1 MDRTLTHQE
10 EIEAAR
16 LKLRLIAERA
26 ELQADLARRRGTGLP
41 ASVLRSA
48 EKLPPGAL
56 LGVAGAGLLTVVGG
70 FFLVRQPK
78 VRQAVLLALVRFLT
92 R

>member
-1 MDRTLTHQE
+1 MDRTRTHQE

-16 LKLRLIAERA
+16 LRLRLIAERA
-26 ELQADLARRRGTGLP
+26 ELQADLARKRGTGLP

-48 EKLPPGAL
+48 EKMPPGAL
-56 LGVAGAGLLTVVGG
+56 MGVAGAGLLAVVGG
-70 FFLVRQPK
+70 FFLARQPK
-78 VRQAVLLALVRFLT
+78 VRATVLTALIRFLT

>member
-1 MDRTLTHQE
+1 MDRERTHQE
-10 EIEAAR
+10 EIEAAK
-16 LKLRLIAERA
+16 LKLQLLAEKA

-41 ASVLRSA
+41 ANVLRSA
-48 EKLPPGAL
+48 EKLPPAAL
-56 LGVAGAGLLTVVGG
+56 LGVAGAGLLAVVGG

-78 VRQAVLLALVRFLT
+78 VRQAALMAVVRFLS